1 MEIQEQKIG
10 DVMTV
15 SMKGRLDTI
24 AAKTAEERL
33 LKAIDGG
40 EKKLV
45 IDLAQLEYI
54 NSIGLRVF
62 MLCAKRLKAGGG
74 ELAVCAMTPS
84 IHKIF
89 DIAGFLSLLRTF
101 ETQAEAVSSLT

>member
-1 MEIQEQKIG
+1 MEIQEQKAG
-10 DVMTV
+10 AVMAV
-15 SMKGRLDTI
+15 SIKGRLDTI
-24 AAKTAEERL
+24 AAKTAEEKL
-33 LKAIDGG
+33 LKLIDGG

-45 IDLAQLEYI
+45 IDLGQLEYI

-74 ELAVCAMTPS
+74 ELAVCAMTPP

-89 DIAGFLSLLRTF
+89 DIAGFLSLFRTF
-101 ETQAEAVSSLT
+101 